1 MPAAPLQSNRR
12 TRTRLRGRNRCAR
25 AASTSSTTLA
35 TALPSATSPR
45 PSCSAVRPVGAC
57 GMHAAVDSPEGSLR
71 WMNSARTRHVEWAAV
86 CGRTT
91 ALRPRPAPTRAT
103 VMRKDFCALR
113 GALLVDAVRP
123 SLVHAKMQSLRV
135 CSRPARLQ
143 PRLTHTL
150 SRHQHEASSERADA
164 DRASGPWRYAG
175 GGYVRHRRGGW
186 GRGAV
191 SHRIDTSSST
201 SQWWT
206 VRGIGFSKLK
216 EGPHVRGCSGQRT
229 LGF

>member
-35 TALPSATSPR
+35 TALPSATPPR

-71 WMNSARTRHVEWAAV
+71 WMNSALTRHVEWAAV

-103 VMRKDFCALR
+103 VMRKGFCALR
-113 GALLVDAVRP
+113 GRCWSTQSDPAWCMQRCSLCAHAAAHHAFNRRSHTP
-123 SLVHAKMQSLRV
+123 SRDISTRHHQSGRT
-135 CSRPARLQ
+135 
-143 PRLTHTL
+143 LT
-150 SRHQHEASSERADA
+150 ERADPGA
-164 DRASGPWRYAG
+164 TQAAGTCGTDAG
-175 GGYVRHRRGGW
+175 GCGG
-186 GRGAV
+186 GLSA
-191 SHRIDTSSST
+191 TA
-201 SQWWT
+201 
-206 VRGIGFSKLK
+206 
-216 EGPHVRGCSGQRT
+216 
-229 LGF
+229 